1 MQTESPKNFPSI
13 EFFLPDDNK
22 YDSEKTLDF
31 LGYDLVEM
39 LDNINVEQNEVIID
53 DNEME
58 KIDDV
63 ISEEEYD
70 NDAIIYDDVNN
81 LQKRK
86 RKRRKKIFLQT
97 EIDELWNKLHAN
109 KYFMEE
115 ITPKLVRCKCGK
127 EIHLD
132 RDFRDKNL
140 TTHGELSNC
149 KYSGEGQQSI
159 KVFFKPKKIRYEE
172 ENTIVQKVAC
182 KGLYEEK
189 Y

>member
-1 MQTESPKNFPSI
+1 MGNRPIITFKSIQKMQTESPKNFPSI

-22 YDSEKTLDF
+22 YDSEETLDF

-39 LDNINVEQNEVIID
+39 LDDINVEQNEVIID

-70 NDAIIYDDVNN
+70 NDAIIYDD
-81 LQKRK
+81 
-86 RKRRKKIFLQT
+86 
-97 EIDELWNKLHAN
+97 NKLHAN

-149 KYSGEGQQSI
+149 KYSGEGQQK
-159 KVFFKPKKIRYEE
+159 KVRYEE
-172 ENTIVQKVAC
+172 ENTIVQK
-182 KGLYEEK
+182 GLSLYEEK